1 MKKSLFYLA
10 LFSLSASCVAADLS
24 SQQVTSLVKAAIE
37 PLMEQQAIPGMS
49 VAVLYKGRAQFVN
62 LGVAD
67 LESRRRVTEN
77 TLFELGSV
85 SKTFTGTLAG
95 IMIRNGEIRLNDPVQ
110 KRWPQLTGEQWRPVR
125 MLHLA
130 TYTAG
135 GLPLQ
140 LPDEVT
146 DQASLLRFYQNWQPK
161 AAPGLQRQYSN
172 ASIGLFG
179 SLMVKGDY
187 EQAIERHVFQPL
199 RLTRTYITVPPS
211 MMLNYAWGYKNGQ
224 PVRVSP
230 GMLDAEAYGI
240 KSTARDM
247 LTFMQANID
256 PNRLSAGNAVLRNAI
271 RTAQS
276 RYFKVGSLYQGLGW
290 EIYDWPVDAETL
302 LSDNDNAVALKP
314 RPATQVNPVGPS
326 QSASWVHKTGATNGF
341 GAYIAFIPEQNS
353 GIVLLANKNYPN
365 PLRIRVAWQ
374 ILQALQQGT
383 PE

>member
-1 MKKSLFYLA
+1 MKKPLFYLA

-37 PLMEQQAIPGMS
+37 PLMEQQTIPGMS

-67 LESRRRVTEN
+67 PESRRRVTEN

-95 IMIRNGEIRLNDPVQ
+95 VMIRNGEIRLSDPVQ

-140 LPDEVT
+140 LPDEVN
-146 DQASLLRFYQNWQPK
+146 DQASLLRFYQNWQPT

-187 EQAIERHVFQPL
+187 EQAMERHVFQPL

-276 RYFKVGSLYQGLGW
+276 RYFNVGSLYQGLGW

-302 LSDNDNAVALKP
+302 LRDNDNAVALKP
-314 RPATQVNPVGPS
+314 RLATQVNPVGPS
-326 QSASWVHKTGATNGF
+326 QRASWVHKTGATRGF

>member
-1 MKKSLFYLA
+1 
-10 LFSLSASCVAADLS
+10 
-24 SQQVTSLVKAAIE
+24 
-37 PLMEQQAIPGMS
+37 
-49 VAVLYKGRAQFVN
+49 VLYKGRAQFVN

-67 LESRRRVTEN
+67 LASGRQVTEN

-95 IMIRNGEIRLNDPVQ
+95 ILIRNGDIRLNDPVQ
-110 KRWPQLTGEQWRPVR
+110 KYWPQLTGEQWRPVR

-146 DQASLLRFYQNWQPK
+146 DQTSLLRFYQEWQPK
-161 AAPGLQRQYSN
+161 ASPGTLRQYSN

-187 EQAIERHVFQPL
+187 EQAMARNVFQPL

-211 MMLNYAWGYKNGQ
+211 MMLDYAWGYKKGQ

-230 GMLDAEAYGI
+230 GMLDAEAYGV

-247 LTFMQANID
+247 LTFMQANVD
-256 PNRLSAGNAVLRNAI
+256 PNRLSSGNTVLRNAI

-276 RYFKVGSLYQGLGW
+276 RYFKIGSFWQGLGW
-290 EIYDWPVDAETL
+290 EIYDLPATAYTIISD
-302 LSDNDNAVALKP
+302 SDNGVALQP
-314 RPATQVNPVGPS
+314 RPATLLNPVGPS
-326 QSASWVHKTGATNGF
+326 LNASWVHKTGATNGF

-353 GIVLLANKNYPN
+353 GIVMLANKNYPN
-365 PLRIRVAWQ
+365 PLRIKAAWQ
-374 ILQALQQGT
+374 ILQALHQGT
-383 PE
+383 P

>member
-1 MKKSLFYLA
+1 MKKSVFYFA
-10 LFSLSASCVAADLS
+10 LLSLSASCVAADLS

-67 LESRRRVTEN
+67 LASGRRVTEN

-95 IMIRNGEIRLNDPVQ
+95 ILIRNGDIRLNDPVQ
-110 KRWPQLTGEQWRPVR
+110 KYWPQLTGEQWRPVR

-146 DQASLLRFYQNWQPK
+146 DQASLLRFYQEWQPK
-161 AAPGLQRQYSN
+161 ASPGTLRQYSN

-187 EQAIERHVFQPL
+187 EQAMARNVFQPL

-211 MMLNYAWGYKNGQ
+211 MMLDYAWGYKNGQ

-230 GMLDAEAYGI
+230 GMLDAEAYGV

-247 LTFMQANID
+247 LTFMQANVD
-256 PNRLSAGNAVLRNAI
+256 PNRLSSGNTVLRNAI

-276 RYFKVGSLYQGLGW
+276 RYFKIGSFWQGLGW
-290 EIYDWPVDAETL
+290 EIYDLPATADTIISD
-302 LSDNDNAVALKP
+302 SDNDVALQP
-314 RPATQVNPVGPS
+314 RPATLLNPVGPS
-326 QSASWVHKTGATNGF
+326 LNASWVHKTGATNGF

-353 GIVLLANKNYPN
+353 GIVMLANKNYPN
-365 PLRIRVAWQ
+365 PLRIKAAWQ
-374 ILQALQQGT
+374 ILQALHQGR
-383 PE
+383 PD

>member
-1 MKKSLFYLA
+1 MKKSVFYFA
-10 LFSLSASCVAADLS
+10 LLSLSASCVAADLS

-67 LESRRRVTEN
+67 LASGRQVTEN

-95 IMIRNGEIRLNDPVQ
+95 ILIRNGDIRLNDPVQ
-110 KRWPQLTGEQWRPVR
+110 KYWPQLTGEQWRPVR

-146 DQASLLRFYQNWQPK
+146 DQTSLLRFYQEWQPK
-161 AAPGLQRQYSN
+161 ASPGTLRQYSN

-187 EQAIERHVFQPL
+187 EQAMTRNVFQPL

-211 MMLNYAWGYKNGQ
+211 MMLDYAWGYKKGQ

-230 GMLDAEAYGI
+230 GMLDAEAYGV

-247 LTFMQANID
+247 LTFMQANVD
-256 PNRLSAGNAVLRNAI
+256 PNRLSSGNTVLRNAI

-276 RYFKVGSLYQGLGW
+276 RYFNIGSFWQGLGW
-290 EIYDWPVDAETL
+290 EIYDLPATADTIISD
-302 LSDNDNAVALKP
+302 SDNGVALQP
-314 RPATQVNPVGPS
+314 RPATLLNPVGPS
-326 QSASWVHKTGATNGF
+326 LNASWVHKTGATNGF

-353 GIVLLANKNYPN
+353 GIVMLANKNYPN
-365 PLRIRVAWQ
+365 PLRIKAAWQ
-374 ILQALQQGT
+374 ILQALHQGT
-383 PE
+383 P

>member
-146 DQASLLRFYQNWQPK
+146 DQASLLRFYQNWQPT

-187 EQAIERHVFQPL
+187 EQAMERHVFQPL

-290 EIYDWPVDAETL
+290 EMYDWPVDAETL

>member
-146 DQASLLRFYQNWQPK
+146 DQASLLRFYQNWQPT

-187 EQAIERHVFQPL
+187 EQAMERHVFQPL

-290 EIYDWPVDAETL
+290 EMYDWPVDAKTL
-302 LSDNDNAVALKP
+302 LRDNDNAVALKP

>member
-24 SQQVTSLVKAAIE
+24 SQQVTSLVKTAIE
-37 PLMEQQAIPGMS
+37 PLMEQQEIPGMS

-62 LGVAD
+62 FGVAD

-95 IMIRNGEIRLNDPVQ
+95 VMIRNGEIRLNDPVQ
-110 KRWPQLTGEQWRPVR
+110 KYWPQLTGEQWRPVR

-140 LPDEVT
+140 LPDDVT
-146 DQASLLRFYQNWQPK
+146 DQASLLRFYQEWQPE
-161 AAPGLQRQYSN
+161 AAPGTLRQYSN

-187 EQAIERHVFQPL
+187 EQAMERNVFQPL

-211 MMLNYAWGYKNGQ
+211 MMLDYAWGYKNGQ

-230 GMLDAEAYGI
+230 GMLDAEAYGV

-247 LTFMQANID
+247 LTFMQANVD
-256 PNRLSAGNAVLRNAI
+256 PNRLSSGNAVLRNAI
-271 RTAQS
+271 RTAQA
-276 RYFKVGSLYQGLGW
+276 RYFKVGTLFQGLGW
-290 EIYDWPVDAETL
+290 EIYDWPVTADTL
-302 LSDNDNAVALKP
+302 MGDSDNGVALQP
-314 RPATQVNPVGPS
+314 RPATLHNPVGPS

-341 GAYIAFIPEQNS
+341 GAYIAFIPEKNS
-353 GIVLLANKNYPN
+353 GVVILANKNYPN
-365 PLRIRVAWQ
+365 PLRIKAAWQ
-374 ILQALQQGT
+374 ILQALQQER

>member
-1 MKKSLFYLA
+1 MKKSVFYFA
-10 LFSLSASCVAADLS
+10 LLSLSASCVAADLS

-67 LESRRRVTEN
+67 LASGRQVTEN

-95 IMIRNGEIRLNDPVQ
+95 ILIRNGDIRLNDPVQ
-110 KRWPQLTGEQWRPVR
+110 KYWPQLTGEQWRPVR

-146 DQASLLRFYQNWQPK
+146 DQTSLLRFYQEWQPK
-161 AAPGLQRQYSN
+161 ASPGTLRQYSN

-187 EQAIERHVFQPL
+187 EQAMARNVFQPL

-211 MMLNYAWGYKNGQ
+211 MMLDYAWGYKNGQ

-230 GMLDAEAYGI
+230 GMLDAEAYGV

-247 LTFMQANID
+247 LTFMQANVD
-256 PNRLSAGNAVLRNAI
+256 PNRLSSGNTVLRNAI

-276 RYFKVGSLYQGLGW
+276 RYFKIGSFWQGLGW
-290 EIYDWPVDAETL
+290 EIYDLPATADTIISD
-302 LSDNDNAVALKP
+302 SDNGVALQP
-314 RPATQVNPVGPS
+314 RPATLLNPVGPS
-326 QSASWVHKTGATNGF
+326 LNASWVHKTGATNGF

-353 GIVLLANKNYPN
+353 GIVMLANKNYPN
-365 PLRIRVAWQ
+365 PLRIKAAWQ
-374 ILQALQQGT
+374 ILQALHQGT
-383 PE
+383 P

>member
-110 KRWPQLTGEQWRPVR
+110 KRWPQLTGEQWHPVR

-146 DQASLLRFYQNWQPK
+146 DQASLLRFYQNWQPT

-179 SLMVKGDY
+179 LLMVKGDY
-187 EQAIERHVFQPL
+187 EQAMERHVFQPL

-302 LSDNDNAVALKP
+302 LRDNDNAVALKP

-365 PLRIRVAWQ
+365 PLRISVAWQ
-374 ILQALQQGT
+374 ILQALQQGA

>member
-37 PLMEQQAIPGMS
+37 PLMEQQEIPGMS

-62 LGVAD
+62 FGVAD

-95 IMIRNGEIRLNDPVQ
+95 VMIRNGEIRLKDPVQ
-110 KRWPQLTGEQWRPVR
+110 KYWPQLTGEQLRPVR

-140 LPDEVT
+140 LPDDVT
-146 DQASLLRFYQNWQPK
+146 DQASLLRFYQEWQPE
-161 AAPGLQRQYSN
+161 AAPGTLRQYSN

-187 EQAIERHVFQPL
+187 EQAMARNVFQPL

-211 MMLNYAWGYKNGQ
+211 MMLDYAWGYKNGQ

-230 GMLDAEAYGI
+230 GMLDAEAYGV

-247 LTFMQANID
+247 LTFMQANVD
-256 PNRLSAGNAVLRNAI
+256 PNRLSSGNAVLRNAI
-271 RTAQS
+271 RTAQA
-276 RYFKVGSLYQGLGW
+276 R
-290 EIYDWPVDAETL
+290 
-302 LSDNDNAVALKP
+302 
-314 RPATQVNPVGPS
+314 
-326 QSASWVHKTGATNGF
+326 
-341 GAYIAFIPEQNS
+341 
-353 GIVLLANKNYPN
+353 
-365 PLRIRVAWQ
+365 
-374 ILQALQQGT
+374 
-383 PE
+383 

>member
-1 MKKSLFYLA
+1 MKKSLLC
-10 LFSLSASCVAADLS
+10 LVLLSLSARCVAADLS

-37 PLMEQQAIPGMS
+37 PLMEQQSIPGMS
-49 VAVLYKGRAQFVN
+49 VALLCNGRSQFVN
-62 LGVAD
+62 FGVAD

-95 IMIRNGEIRLNDPVQ
+95 VLIRNGELRLNDPVQ
-110 KRWPQLTGEQWRPVR
+110 KYWPQLTGEQWRPVR
-125 MLHLA
+125 MLNLA

-146 DQASLLRFYQNWQPK
+146 DQASLLRFYQNWQPQ
-161 AAPGLQRQYSN
+161 AAPGTLRHYSN

-179 SLMVKGDY
+179 ALMVKGDY
-187 EQAIERHVFQPL
+187 EQAMERHVFQPL
-199 RLTRTYITVPPS
+199 HLTRTYITVPPS
-211 MMLNYAWGYKNGQ
+211 MMINYAWGYKNGQ
-224 PVRVSP
+224 PVRVTP

-276 RYFKVGSLYQGLGW
+276 RYFSVGDLFQGLGW
-290 EIYDWPVDAETL
+290 EIYDWPVSADTLIHDSDNSVALQPRAATL
-302 LSDNDNAVALKP
+302 L
-314 RPATQVNPVGPS
+314 NPVRPS
-326 QSASWVHKTGATNGF
+326 QPASWVHKTGSTNGF
-341 GAYIAFIPEQNS
+341 GAYIAFIPAAQC
-353 GIVLLANKNYPN
+353 GIVMLANKSIPN
-365 PLRIRVAWQ
+365 PLRVRAGWQ
-374 ILQALQQGT
+374 ILQALQQGKA
-383 PE
+383 E

>member
-37 PLMEQQAIPGMS
+37 PLMEQQTIPGMS

-146 DQASLLRFYQNWQPK
+146 DQASLLRFYQNWQPT

-187 EQAIERHVFQPL
+187 EQAMERHVFQPL

-302 LSDNDNAVALKP
+302 LRDNDNAVALKP

>member
-1 MKKSLFYLA
+1 MKKSVFYFA
-10 LFSLSASCVAADLS
+10 LLSLSASCVAADLS

-67 LESRRRVTEN
+67 LASGRQVTEN

-95 IMIRNGEIRLNDPVQ
+95 ILIRNGDFRLNDPVQ
-110 KRWPQLTGEQWRPVR
+110 KYWPQLTGEQWRPVR

-146 DQASLLRFYQNWQPK
+146 DQASLLRFYQEWQPK
-161 AAPGLQRQYSN
+161 ASPGTLRQYSN

-187 EQAIERHVFQPL
+187 EQAMARNVFQPL

-211 MMLNYAWGYKNGQ
+211 MMLDYAWGYKNAQ

-230 GMLDAEAYGI
+230 GMLDAEAYGV

-247 LTFMQANID
+247 LTFMQANVD
-256 PNRLSAGNAVLRNAI
+256 PNRLSSGNTVLRNAI

-276 RYFKVGSLYQGLGW
+276 RYFKIGSFWQGLGW
-290 EIYDWPVDAETL
+290 EIYDLPATADTIISD
-302 LSDNDNAVALKP
+302 SDNGVALQP
-314 RPATQVNPVGPS
+314 RPATLLNPVGPS
-326 QSASWVHKTGATNGF
+326 LNASWVHKTGATNGF

-353 GIVLLANKNYPN
+353 GIVMLANKNYPN
-365 PLRIRVAWQ
+365 PLRIKAAWQ
-374 ILQALQQGT
+374 ILQALHQGT
-383 PE
+383 P

>member
-1 MKKSLFYLA
+1 MKKSVFYFA
-10 LFSLSASCVAADLS
+10 LLSLSASCVAADPS
-24 SQQVTSLVKAAIE
+24 SQQVTSLFKAAIE

-67 LESRRRVTEN
+67 LASGRQVTEN

-95 IMIRNGEIRLNDPVQ
+95 ILIRNGDIRLNDPVQ
-110 KRWPQLTGEQWRPVR
+110 KYWPQLTGEQWRPVR

-146 DQASLLRFYQNWQPK
+146 DQASLLRFYQEWQPK
-161 AAPGLQRQYSN
+161 ASPGTLRQYSN

-187 EQAIERHVFQPL
+187 EQAMARNVFQPL

-211 MMLNYAWGYKNGQ
+211 MMLDYAWGYKKGQ

-230 GMLDAEAYGI
+230 GMLDAEAYGV

-247 LTFMQANID
+247 LTFMQANVD
-256 PNRLSAGNAVLRNAI
+256 PNRLSSGNTVLRNAI

-276 RYFKVGSLYQGLGW
+276 RYFKIGSFWQGLGW
-290 EIYDWPVDAETL
+290 EIYDLPATADTIISD
-302 LSDNDNAVALKP
+302 SDNGVALQP
-314 RPATQVNPVGPS
+314 RPATLLNPVGPS
-326 QSASWVHKTGATNGF
+326 LNASWVHKTGATNGF

-353 GIVLLANKNYPN
+353 GIVMLANKNYPN
-365 PLRIRVAWQ
+365 PLRIKAAWQ
-374 ILQALQQGT
+374 ILQALHQGT
-383 PE
+383 P

>member
-1 MKKSLFYLA
+1 MKKSLFCLA

-67 LESRRRVTEN
+67 LESSRRVTEN

-95 IMIRNGEIRLNDPVQ
+95 IMIRNGEIRLNDQVQ
-110 KRWPQLTGEQWRPVR
+110 KCWPQLTGEQWRPVR

-146 DQASLLRFYQNWQPK
+146 DQASLLRFYQNWQPT
-161 AAPGLQRQYSN
+161 AAPGMQRQYSN

-187 EQAIERHVFQPL
+187 EQAMERHVFQPL

-302 LSDNDNAVALKP
+302 LRDNDNAVALKP

>member
-110 KRWPQLTGEQWRPVR
+110 KRWPQLTSEQWRPVR

-146 DQASLLRFYQNWQPK
+146 DQASLLRFYQNWQPT

-187 EQAIERHVFQPL
+187 EQAMERHVFQPL

-290 EIYDWPVDAETL
+290 EMYDWPVDAETL
-302 LSDNDNAVALKP
+302 LRDNDNAVALKP

>member
-1 MKKSLFYLA
+1 MKKSVFYFA
-10 LFSLSASCVAADLS
+10 LLSLSASCVAADLS

-67 LESRRRVTEN
+67 LASGRQVTEN

-95 IMIRNGEIRLNDPVQ
+95 ILIRNGDIRLNDPVQ
-110 KRWPQLTGEQWRPVR
+110 KYWPQLTGEQWRPVR

-146 DQASLLRFYQNWQPK
+146 DQASLLRFYQEWQPK
-161 AAPGLQRQYSN
+161 ASPGTLRQYSN

-187 EQAIERHVFQPL
+187 EQAMTRNVFQPL

-211 MMLNYAWGYKNGQ
+211 MMLDYAWGYKKGQ

-230 GMLDAEAYGI
+230 GMLDAEAYGV

-247 LTFMQANID
+247 LTFMQANVD
-256 PNRLSAGNAVLRNAI
+256 PNRLSSGNTVLRNAI

-276 RYFKVGSLYQGLGW
+276 RYFKIGSFWQGLGW
-290 EIYDWPVDAETL
+290 EIYDLPATADTIISD
-302 LSDNDNAVALKP
+302 SDNGVALQP
-314 RPATQVNPVGPS
+314 RPATLLNPVGPS
-326 QSASWVHKTGATNGF
+326 LNASWVHKTGATNGF

-353 GIVLLANKNYPN
+353 GIVMLANKNYPN
-365 PLRIRVAWQ
+365 PLRIKAAWQ
-374 ILQALQQGT
+374 ILQALHQGT
-383 PE
+383 P

>member
-37 PLMEQQAIPGMS
+37 PLMEQQAIPGLS

-146 DQASLLRFYQNWQPK
+146 DQASLLRFYQNWQPT

-187 EQAIERHVFQPL
+187 EQAMERHVFQPL

-290 EIYDWPVDAETL
+290 EMYDWPVDAETL
-302 LSDNDNAVALKP
+302 LRDNDNAVALKP

-365 PLRIRVAWQ
+365 PLRIMVAWQ

>member
-146 DQASLLRFYQNWQPK
+146 DQASLLRFYQNWQPT

-187 EQAIERHVFQPL
+187 EQAMERHVFQPL

-374 ILQALQQGT
+374 ILQALQQGA

>member
-95 IMIRNGEIRLNDPVQ
+95 VMIRNGEIRLNDPVQ

-146 DQASLLRFYQNWQPK
+146 DQASLLRFYQNWQPT
-161 AAPGLQRQYSN
+161 AAPGVQRQYSN

-187 EQAIERHVFQPL
+187 EQAMERHVFQPL

-302 LSDNDNAVALKP
+302 LRDNDNAVALKP
-314 RPATQVNPVGPS
+314 RPATQVNPFGPS
-326 QSASWVHKTGATNGF
+326 QRASWVHKTGATNGF

>member
-37 PLMEQQAIPGMS
+37 PLMEQQTIPGMS

-67 LESRRRVTEN
+67 LESHRRVTEN

-146 DQASLLRFYQNWQPK
+146 DQASLLRFYQNWQPT

-187 EQAIERHVFQPL
+187 EQAMERHVFQPL

-302 LSDNDNAVALKP
+302 LRDNDNAVALKP

>member
-1 MKKSLFYLA
+1 MKKSLFCLA

-110 KRWPQLTGEQWRPVR
+110 KRWPLLTGEQWRPVR

-146 DQASLLRFYQNWQPK
+146 DQASLLRFYQNWQPT
-161 AAPGLQRQYSN
+161 AAPGMQRQYSN

-187 EQAIERHVFQPL
+187 EQAMERQVFQPL

-302 LSDNDNAVALKP
+302 LRDNDNAVALKP

>member
-1 MKKSLFYLA
+1 MKKSVFYFA
-10 LFSLSASCVAADLS
+10 LLSLSASCVAADLS

-67 LESRRRVTEN
+67 LASGRQVTEN

-95 IMIRNGEIRLNDPVQ
+95 ILIRNGDIRLNDPVQ
-110 KRWPQLTGEQWRPVR
+110 KYWPQLTGEQWRPVR

-146 DQASLLRFYQNWQPK
+146 DQASLLRFYQEWQPK
-161 AAPGLQRQYSN
+161 ASPGTLRQYSN

-187 EQAIERHVFQPL
+187 EQAMARNVFQPL

-211 MMLNYAWGYKNGQ
+211 MMLDYAWGYKKGQ

-230 GMLDAEAYGI
+230 GMLDAEAYGV

-247 LTFMQANID
+247 LTFMQANVD
-256 PNRLSAGNAVLRNAI
+256 PNRLSSGNTVLRNAI

-276 RYFKVGSLYQGLGW
+276 RYFKIGSFWQGLGW
-290 EIYDWPVDAETL
+290 EIYDLPATADTIISD
-302 LSDNDNAVALKP
+302 SDNGVALQP
-314 RPATQVNPVGPS
+314 RPATLLNPVGPS
-326 QSASWVHKTGATNGF
+326 LNASWVHKTGATNGF

-353 GIVLLANKNYPN
+353 GIVMLANKNYPN
-365 PLRIRVAWQ
+365 PLRIKAAWQ
-374 ILQALQQGT
+374 ILQALHQGR
-383 PE
+383 PD

>member
-10 LFSLSASCVAADLS
+10 LFSLSVSCVAADLS

-37 PLMEQQAIPGMS
+37 PLMEQQEIPGMS

-62 LGVAD
+62 FGVAD

-95 IMIRNGEIRLNDPVQ
+95 VMIRNGEIRLNDPVQ
-110 KRWPQLTGEQWRPVR
+110 KYWPQLTGEQWRPVR

-140 LPDEVT
+140 LPDDVT
-146 DQASLLRFYQNWQPK
+146 DQASLLRFYQEWQPE
-161 AAPGLQRQYSN
+161 AAPGTLRQYSN

-187 EQAIERHVFQPL
+187 EQAMARNVFQPL

-211 MMLNYAWGYKNGQ
+211 MMLDYAWGYKNGQ

-230 GMLDAEAYGI
+230 GMLDAEAYGV

-247 LTFMQANID
+247 LTFMQANVD
-256 PNRLSAGNAVLRNAI
+256 PNRLSSGNAVLRNAI
-271 RTAQS
+271 RTAQA
-276 RYFKVGSLYQGLGW
+276 RYFKVGTLFQGLGW
-290 EIYDWPVDAETL
+290 EIYDWPVTADTL
-302 LSDNDNAVALKP
+302 MGDSDNGVALQP
-314 RPATQVNPVGPS
+314 RPAMLLNPVGPS

-341 GAYIAFIPEQNS
+341 GAYIAFIPERNS
-353 GIVLLANKNYPN
+353 GIVILANKNYPN
-365 PLRIRVAWQ
+365 PLRIKAAWQ
-374 ILQALQQGT
+374 ILQALQQEK

>member
-24 SQQVTSLVKAAIE
+24 SQQVTSLVKAAVE

-146 DQASLLRFYQNWQPK
+146 DQASLLRFYQNWQPE

-187 EQAIERHVFQPL
+187 EQAMERHVFQPL

>member
-1 MKKSLFYLA
+1 MKKSVFYFA
-10 LFSLSASCVAADLS
+10 LLSLSASCVAADLS

-67 LESRRRVTEN
+67 LASGRQVTEN

-95 IMIRNGEIRLNDPVQ
+95 ILIRNGDIRLNDPVQ
-110 KRWPQLTGEQWRPVR
+110 KYWPQLTGEQWRPVR

-146 DQASLLRFYQNWQPK
+146 DQASLLRFYQEWQPK
-161 AAPGLQRQYSN
+161 ASPGTLRQYSN

-187 EQAIERHVFQPL
+187 EQAMTRNVFQPL

-211 MMLNYAWGYKNGQ
+211 MMLDYAWGYKNGQ

-230 GMLDAEAYGI
+230 GMLDAEAYGV

-247 LTFMQANID
+247 LTFMQANVD
-256 PNRLSAGNAVLRNAI
+256 PNRLSSGNTVLRNAI

-276 RYFKVGSLYQGLGW
+276 RYFKIGSFWQGLGW
-290 EIYDWPVDAETL
+290 EIYDLPATADTIISD
-302 LSDNDNAVALKP
+302 SDNGVALQP
-314 RPATQVNPVGPS
+314 RPATLLNPVGPS
-326 QSASWVHKTGATNGF
+326 LNASWVHKTGATNGF

-353 GIVLLANKNYPN
+353 GIVMLANKNYPN
-365 PLRIRVAWQ
+365 PLRIKAAWQ
-374 ILQALQQGT
+374 ILQALHQGT
-383 PE
+383 P

>member
-1 MKKSLFYLA
+1 MKKSLIYLA

-62 LGVAD
+62 FGVAD

-95 IMIRNGEIRLNDPVQ
+95 VMIRNGEIRLNDPVQ
-110 KRWPQLTGEQWRPVR
+110 KYWPQLTGEQWRPVR

-140 LPDEVT
+140 LPDNVT
-146 DQASLLRFYQNWQPK
+146 DQASLLRFYQEWQPE
-161 AAPGLQRQYSN
+161 AAPGTLRQYSN

-179 SLMVKGDY
+179 SLMVKGGY
-187 EQAIERHVFQPL
+187 EQAMQRNVFQPL

-230 GMLDAEAYGI
+230 GMLDAEAYGV

-247 LTFMQANID
+247 LTFMQANVD
-256 PNRLSAGNAVLRNAI
+256 PNRLSSGNAVLRNAI
-271 RTAQS
+271 RTAQA
-276 RYFKVGSLYQGLGW
+276 RYFKVGTLFQGLGW
-290 EIYDWPVDAETL
+290 EIYDWPVTAATL
-302 LSDNDNAVALKP
+302 MSDSDNGVALQP
-314 RPATQVNPVGPS
+314 RPATQLNPVGPS

-341 GAYIAFIPEQNS
+341 GAYIAFIPERNS
-353 GIVLLANKNYPN
+353 GIVILANKNYPN
-365 PLRIRVAWQ
+365 PLRIKAAWQ
-374 ILQALQQGT
+374 ILQALQQER

>member
-1 MKKSLFYLA
+1 MKKSVFYFA
-10 LFSLSASCVAADLS
+10 LLSLSASCVAADLS

-67 LESRRRVTEN
+67 LASGRRVTEN

-95 IMIRNGEIRLNDPVQ
+95 ILIRNGDIRLNDPVQ
-110 KRWPQLTGEQWRPVR
+110 KYWPQLTGEQWRPVR

-146 DQASLLRFYQNWQPK
+146 DQASLLRFYQEWQPK
-161 AAPGLQRQYSN
+161 ASPGTLRQYSN

-187 EQAIERHVFQPL
+187 EQAMARNVFQPL

-211 MMLNYAWGYKNGQ
+211 MMLDYAWGYKNDQ

-230 GMLDAEAYGI
+230 GMLDAEAYGV

-247 LTFMQANID
+247 LTFMQANVD
-256 PNRLSAGNAVLRNAI
+256 PNRLSSGNTVLRNAI

-276 RYFKVGSLYQGLGW
+276 RYFKIGSFWQGLGW
-290 EIYDWPVDAETL
+290 EIYDLPATADTIISD
-302 LSDNDNAVALKP
+302 SDNGVALQP
-314 RPATQVNPVGPS
+314 RPATLLNPVGPS
-326 QSASWVHKTGATNGF
+326 LNASWVHKTGATNGF

-353 GIVLLANKNYPN
+353 GIVMLANKNYPN
-365 PLRIRVAWQ
+365 PLRIKAAWQ
-374 ILQALQQGT
+374 ILQALHQGR
-383 PE
+383 PD

>member
-95 IMIRNGEIRLNDPVQ
+95 IMLRNGEIRLNDPVQ

-146 DQASLLRFYQNWQPK
+146 DQASLLRFYQNWQPT

-179 SLMVKGDY
+179 LLMVKGDY
-187 EQAIERHVFQPL
+187 EQAMERHVFQPL

-302 LSDNDNAVALKP
+302 LRDNDNAVALKP

-365 PLRIRVAWQ
+365 PLRISVAWQ
-374 ILQALQQGT
+374 ILQALQQGA
-383 PE
+383 PK

>member
-146 DQASLLRFYQNWQPK
+146 DQASLLRFYQNWQPT

-187 EQAIERHVFQPL
+187 EQAMERHVFQPL

-302 LSDNDNAVALKP
+302 LRDNDNAVALKP

>member
-1 MKKSLFYLA
+1 MKKSLLYVV
-10 LFSLSASCVAADLS
+10 LFALSARCAAADLS
-24 SQQVTSLVKAAIE
+24 SQQVTSLVRATIE
-37 PLMEQQAIPGMS
+37 PLMAQQSIPGMS
-49 VAVLYKGRAQFVN
+49 VAVLYNGRSQFVN
-62 LGVAD
+62 FGVAD
-67 LESRRRVTEN
+67 LDSRRRVTEN

-95 IMIRNGEIRLNDPVQ
+95 VQIRNGDIRLSDPVQ
-110 KRWPQLTGEQWRPVR
+110 KYWPQLTGEQWRPVR

-146 DQASLLRFYQNWQPK
+146 DAASLLDFYQTWQP
-161 AAPGLQRQYSN
+161 ASAPGMQRQYSN

-179 SLMVKGDY
+179 ALMVKGDY
-187 EQAIERHVFQPL
+187 EQAMEKNVFQPL
-199 RLTRTYITVPPS
+199 HLTRTYITVPRS

-247 LTFMQANID
+247 LTFMQANLD
-256 PNRLSAGNAVLRNAI
+256 PNRLSAGNAVLRNAM

-276 RYFKVGSLYQGLGW
+276 RYFSVGKLYQGLGW
-290 EIYDWPVDAETL
+290 EMYDWPVSADTL
-302 LSDNDNAVALKP
+302 IGDSDNSVALRA
-314 RPATQVNPVGPS
+314 RPATQITPVGPS
-326 QSASWVHKTGATNGF
+326 QRASWVHKTGATNGF
-341 GAYIAFIPEQNS
+341 GAYIAFIPAENC
-353 GIVLLANKNYPN
+353 GIVMLANKNYPN
-365 PLRIRVAWQ
+365 PLRVRAAWE
-374 ILQALQQGT
+374 ILQALQQGRA
-383 PE
+383 E

>member
-146 DQASLLRFYQNWQPK
+146 DQASLLRFYQNWQPT

-187 EQAIERHVFQPL
+187 EQAMERHVFQPL